1 METSRGTFNSQ
12 TCSKSNSIFL
22 ISQDVEGKL
31 KAREHAEG
39 EQREALEKQLEDAK
53 AVIERVIKERDDK
66 LASME
71 KDGQRVDDQSKEME
85 QLQRNISQMGDELN
99 EKDDTIQSLQDAQH
113 NLQEQFEEADAQ
125 VKTLKKELE
134 TLKEAKDKDTDARV
148 KDLTD
153 EVKAKEEEVRVLRE
167 AAAHGQKDS
176 EEMERLR
183 KELDEAQ
190 QEAKEKA
197 GQHQKLT
204 ETMQGWKKK
213 YEAKKE
219 ALTEQEDLMQKKD
232 AEIKHL
238 EKRIET
244 EAAASEEA
252 LDDLQKRLSQA
263 KKKHEQEMKDVAAEK
278 ERLEKELQQLRIA
291 KDSPPKAEVTAT
303 AAPVSQEQPGK
314 GAEAEKGL
322 RERLTRKKRMVKNL
336 KAKKGNDG
344 DGGDVQE
351 LSKVVEERDQHKREV
366 ALLRQKL
373 ELKLEAEEKADGESR
388 PASSKGEEECKKAL
402 EEMRVKLHNCQI
414 AISREERANEALQ
427 KELAETRLKL
437 TLLKGKEKAPTSNG
451 DYEKA
456 GEGGKDEGEGEGEED
471 ASGLRRRR
479 GRRHQGEM
487 SLLEEFK
494 EVLAYRRG
502 INHLVDANR
511 ERRSGLWLW
520 FFPERSDDVGILWW
534 SLVVLVLTL
543 LIFVIWLLPRESH
556 LYPPS

>member
-1 METSRGTFNSQ
+1 
-12 TCSKSNSIFL
+12 
-22 ISQDVEGKL
+22 L
-31 KAREHAEG
+31 KAREHAEA
-39 EQREALEKQLEDAK
+39 EQREALEKQLEGAK
-53 AVIERVIKERDDK
+53 AEIERVTKERDDK

-71 KDGQRVDDQSKEME
+71 RDGQRVDEQSKEME
-85 QLQRNISQMGDELN
+85 RLQRNISEMGDELN

-113 NLQEQFEEADAQ
+113 KLQEQFEESDAQ
-125 VKTLKKELE
+125 VKALKKEFE
-134 TLKEAKDKDTDARV
+134 AVKEAKDKDTDARV

-153 EVKAKEEEVRVLRE
+153 EVKAKEEEVRILRE
-167 AAAHGQKDS
+167 EAAQERKDS
-176 EEMERLR
+176 EEMARLR

-190 QEAKEKA
+190 QEVKEKA

-232 AEIKHL
+232 SEIKHL

-336 KAKKGNDG
+336 KAKKANDG
-344 DGGDVQE
+344 GGSDVQEE

-373 ELKLEAEEKADGESR
+373 ELKKIEAEEKADGEAR
-388 PASSKGEEECKKAL
+388 PASSKGGEEECKKAL

-414 AISREERANEALQ
+414 AFSREELANEALQ
-427 KELAETRLKL
+427 KELAETRMKL

-451 DYEKA
+451 GYEKA
-456 GEGGKDEGEGEGEED
+456 GEEGKDEGEGEGEED
-471 ASGLRRRR
+471 AGLRRRR
-479 GRRHQGEM
+479 GRRHPGEI